1 MKVISVSNIKGGSG
15 KSTTAAHLA
24 CALARRGKTLVV
36 DMDMQGDLTDY
47 CLPDLDLSQLEEA
60 SVMSV
65 LLGMKKITDC
75 IRETKQFDVLPS
87 TLSLAKLTKYN
98 PDSTSL
104 CLQFKRALEEIRN
117 KYKFVIIDT
126 PGSAKHELTTAIY
139 NSELIL
145 IPVTPSKWTIRAV
158 NLLLD
163 EISQTETIFSQK
175 KKIAFVPSWFGP
187 SKKHRELLDKL
198 KQIEEIPCLAEIPK
212 SETIK
217 TKTEKQESLK
227 KDSNAWH
234 AFDLLADE
242 SIALV
247 DPENSILTLKP

>member
-36 DMDMQGDLTDY
+36 DMDMQGDLTDFSM
-47 CLPDLDLSQLEEA
+47 PDIDLNVLEEA
-60 SVMSV
+60 NVMSV

-75 IRETKQFDVLPS
+75 IRKTKQFDVLPS

-104 CLQFKRALEEIRN
+104 CLQFKRALEEIR
-117 KYKFVIIDT
+117 KDYQFVVIDT

-145 IPVTPSKWTIRAV
+145 VPVTPSKWTIRAV

-163 EISQTETIFSQK
+163 EIAQTETVFSQK
-175 KKIAFVPSWFGP
+175 KKIAFVPSWFGT
-187 SKKHRELLDKL
+187 SKKHRELLERL
-198 KQIEEIPCLAEIPK
+198 KAIEEIPTLGEIPK
-212 SETIK
+212 SESIK
-217 TKTEKQESLK
+217 VKTEKQESLK
-227 KDSNAWH
+227 KDTNAWY
-234 AFDLLADE
+234 AFDRLADE
-242 SIALV
+242 TIAIV
-247 DPENSILTLKP
+247 DPEHSITNLRL

>member
-36 DMDMQGDLTDY
+36 DMDMQGDLTDFS
-47 CLPDLDLSQLEEA
+47 LPDLDLNVLDETN
-60 SVMSV
+60 VMSV
-65 LLGMKKITDC
+65 LLGLKPISAC
-75 IRETKQFDVLPS
+75 IRKTKHFDVLPS

-98 PDSTSL
+98 PDSASL
-104 CLQFKRALEEIRN
+104 CLQFKRSLEEIRRE
-117 KYKFVIIDT
+117 YQFVVIDT

-175 KKIAFVPSWFGP
+175 KKIAFVPSLFGP
-187 SKKHRELLDKL
+187 GKKHRDLLEKL
-198 KQIEEIPCLAEIPK
+198 KAIEEIPTLGEIPK
-212 SETIK
+212 SESIK
-217 TKTEKQESLK
+217 VKTEKQEHLK
-227 KDSNAWH
+227 KDTNAWH
-234 AFDLLADE
+234 AFDRLADE
-242 SIALV
+242 TIALV
-247 DPENSILTLKP
+247 DPEHSILNLRI